1 MWWAFGG
8 LAAVLYIV
16 LIVTL
21 GVTTIRKGH
30 WFMFFAGI
38 FLPVFWIVGAV
49 MPARTA
55 AQPA

>member
-8 LAAVLYIV
+8 VAAVLYVV

-30 WFMFFAGI
+30 WFMFFAGFI
-38 FLPVFWIVGAV
+38 LPVFWIVGAL
-49 MPARTA
+49 MPSRTA
-55 AQPA
+55 TQPA